1 MERNKVPPSS
11 AQRRM
16 SKLMFRQMFS
26 YWKRIPFLYQF
37 SDDYVQRKRALAVMQ
52 SETRSVINMKRD
64 QMDAEEETRKKL
76 NTAPDEPVLGVKRR
90 VAFLDFLLNMQRETG
105 FLTDADIQEEVDTFM
120 FAVSNCWVLVF

>member
-1 MERNKVPPSS
+1 
-11 AQRRM
+11 M